1 MTGGLKRPKRIPFP
15 MRETEKKAMQLANKP
30 VLRWRPLPTLIVN
43 RTRERFR
50 LVIPVHS
57 AWQSRSHLDASVPD
71 PSKATRTGRAAAKV
85 GKCVDPTRGIEKV
98 APAVPVERL
107 SRTSRN

>member
-1 MTGGLKRPKRIPFP
+1 MTAAVRRKRCTPFP
-15 MRETEKKAMQLANKP
+15 TRETEQKEMLLAKKP
-30 VLRWRPLPTLIVN
+30 IPRWRSLPTLIVI
-43 RTRERFR
+43 RTLERFR
-50 LVIPVHS
+50 LVTPVHT

-98 APAVPVERL
+98 APAVPGER
-107 SRTSRN
+107 